1 MMFEKNL
8 EEILSKA
15 VGLTRIYKHELLTVE
30 HILLALA
37 QDEAGKKILDS
48 FTIPSSKLEMLLD
61 YFLKE
66 QVEVVPTETIDDII
80 QTQSVQR
87 TLARTVHRVTN
98 SHKKKATLA
107 DFLLSLL
114 EEKDSYAVAALQAL
128 NINHELVQKSAELD
142 EEDLTDNNSLL
153 RKITTSLS
161 DEAEQGKIDT
171 IIGREKEIDRIL
183 QILARRKKNNPILI
197 GDPGVGKTTILE
209 GLALRIAQGNV
220 PEQCKNMRLYI
231 LEIGNL
237 LAGTKYR
244 GDFEAKMQEL
254 LKELKAMPNTV
265 LIIDEI
271 HSIVGAGATSG
282 SSVDAA
288 SLLKPILARGEIRC
302 IGSTTYEEY
311 QTYIEKDKAL
321 SRRFQPVYI
330 DEPDQKTSLA
340 IIEGIMPLYEDY
352 HNVHYTHTAL
362 SSAIALSMKYMP
374 ERQLP
379 DKAIDILDEAG
390 ASARLNAQ
398 SKPDDQK
405 VTITTKDVE
414 RTIASMIQVPVQNI
428 EISKKHMLQT
438 LKSDLQRAI
447 VGQDQAIDL
456 VTKAI
461 IRSYLGLVDGTR
473 PIGSFLFYGPTGVGK
488 TELAKKIAEKLAITF
503 HRFDMSEYME
513 QHSVARLIGSPPGYV
528 GFDQSGL
535 LTDAVKKTPYCV
547 VLLDEIE
554 KAHPDL
560 FNILLQVMDYGSL
573 TDNKGR
579 KVDFRNVILIMTSN
593 VGVEDM
599 NKNSI
604 GFDSSYTPDLS
615 KTQKALERTFT
626 PEFRNRLDA
635 MIPFAPLS
643 ENSMHAILDI
653 AIEKTRILL
662 KPYKIRMTIT
672 DKAWEYMQSQGFDV
686 AMGARPLQRF
696 IRTALYDMI
705 ADAIV
710 NQIIH
715 KGDHI
720 TIDSDGKSLLLFPT
734 TVDA

>member
-30 HILLALA
+30 HILLAIA
-37 QDEAGKKILDS
+37 QDESGKQLLDS
-48 FTIPSSKLEMLLD
+48 FSIPSSRLEMLLD

-87 TLARTVHRVTN
+87 TLSRTVHRVTN
-98 SHKKKATLA
+98 STKKKANIA

-114 EEKDSYAVAALQAL
+114 EESDSYAVAALRAL
-128 NINHELVQKSAELD
+128 NINQELLQKTADIGEHD
-142 EEDLTDNNSLL
+142 IQDTNSLV
-153 RKITTSLS
+153 RKITICLS
-161 DEAEQGKIDT
+161 EEAEKGKIDA

-209 GLALRIAQGNV
+209 GLALRIAQGDV

-231 LEIGNL
+231 LEIGSL

-254 LKELKAMPNTV
+254 LKELKAMPNAV

-340 IIEGIMPLYEDY
+340 IIEGIMPLYENY
-352 HNVHYTHTAL
+352 HKVHYTQNAL
-362 SSAIALSMKYMP
+362 SSAIALSIKYMP

-390 ASARLNAQ
+390 ASARLHAQNAQ
-398 SKPDDQK
+398 KEML
-405 VTITTKDVE
+405 TITTKDVE
-414 RTIASMIQVPVQNI
+414 RTIASMIQVPIQNV
-428 EISKKHMLQT
+428 EVSKKHILQT
-438 LKSDLQRAI
+438 LKADLQRAI
-447 VGQDQAIDL
+447 IGQDDAIDL

-488 TELAKKIAEKLAITF
+488 TELAKKISEKLSIAF

-513 QHSVARLIGSPPGYV
+513 QHSVSRLIGSPPGYV
-528 GFDQSGL
+528 GFEQSGL

-554 KAHPDL
+554 KAHHDI

-604 GFDSSYTPDLS
+604 GFDSSYTPDIR

-643 ENSMHAILDI
+643 EESMHSILAI
-653 AIEKTRILL
+653 AIEKTKALL
-662 KPYKIRMTIT
+662 KPHKIRMTIT
-672 DKAWEYMQSQGFDV
+672 DKAWEYMQSQGFDTT
-686 AMGARPLQRF
+686 MGARPLQRF

-710 NQIIH
+710 NQTIH
-715 KGDHI
+715 KGDSI
-720 TIDSDGKSLLLFPT
+720 IIDSDGNSLTLSPT
-734 TVDA
+734 VVPA

>member
-1 MMFEKNL
+1 MFEKNL
-8 EEILSKA
+8 EDVLSKA
-15 VGLTRIYKHELLTVE
+15 VGLTRVYKHELLTVE
-30 HILLALA
+30 HVLLALA
-37 QDEAGKKILDS
+37 QAEAGKKLLDS
-48 FTIPSSKLEMLLD
+48 FTIPPSKLEMLLD

-66 QVEVVPTETIDDII
+66 QVEVVPTESIDDII

-98 SHKKKATLA
+98 SHKRKATLA

-114 EEKDSYAVAALQAL
+114 EESDSYAVAALQAL
-128 NINHELVQKSAELD
+128 NINHELVQKSAELG
-142 EEDLTDNNSLL
+142 EEDFQDSNSLL
-153 RKITTSLS
+153 HKITISLS
-161 DEAEQGKIDT
+161 EEAEKGRIDA

-209 GLALRIAQGNV
+209 GLALRIAQGDV

-231 LEIGNL
+231 LEIGSL

-254 LKELKAMPNTV
+254 LKELKAMPNAV

-302 IGSTTYEEY
+302 IGSTTHEEY
-311 QTYIEKDKAL
+311 QAYIEKDKAL
-321 SRRFQPVYI
+321 SRRFQPVYV

-340 IIEGIMPLYEDY
+340 IIEGIMPLYEAY
-352 HNVHYTHTAL
+352 HKVHYTQNAL
-362 SSAIALSMKYMP
+362 SSAIALSVKYMP

-390 ASARLNAQ
+390 ASARLHAQ
-398 SKPDDQK
+398 TNTEKQK

-414 RTIASMIQVPVQNI
+414 RTIASMVQVPVQNI

-438 LKSDLQRAI
+438 LKADLQHAI
-447 VGQDQAIDL
+447 VGQDIAIDL

-488 TELAKKIAEKLAITF
+488 TELAKKISEKLAISF

-554 KAHPDL
+554 KAHPDV

-593 VGVEDM
+593 VGVEEM

-604 GFDSSYTPDLS
+604 GFDSLYAPDMA
-615 KTQKALERTFT
+615 KTQKALERTFS

-635 MIPFAPLS
+635 MIPFTPLS
-643 ENSMHAILDI
+643 ESSMHAILDI
-653 AIEKTRILL
+653 AIEKTKTLL

-672 DKAWEYMQSQGFDV
+672 DKAWQYMQSQGFDTT
-686 AMGARPLQRF
+686 MGARPLQRF

-710 NQIIH
+710 TQTIH

-720 TIDSDGKSLLLFPT
+720 TIDSDGTSLTLLPT
-734 TVDA
+734 VIPA

>member
-1 MMFEKNL
+1 MFEKNL

-15 VGLTRIYKHELLTVE
+15 VGLTRVYKHEMLTVE
-30 HILLALA
+30 HILLAFV
-37 QDEAGKKILDS
+37 QDADGKELLDS
-48 FTIPSSKLEMLLD
+48 FAIQSDKLEMLLD
-61 YFLKE
+61 FFLKE
-66 QVEVVPTETIDDII
+66 HVEIVPTETIDDII

-87 TLARTVHRVTN
+87 TLSRTVHRITN
-98 SHKKKATLA
+98 SAKRKATLA
-107 DFLLSLL
+107 DFILSLL
-114 EEKDSYAVAALQAL
+114 EEHESYAVAVLHALH
-128 NINHELVQKSAELD
+128 IN
-142 EEDLTDNNSLL
+142 EEVVYKMAQLQEGEIPENASLL
-153 RKITTSLS
+153 QKITTCLS
-161 DEAEQGKIDT
+161 DEAQKGSIDA
-171 IIGREKEIDRIL
+171 IIGREKEIQRIL

-209 GLALRIAQGNV
+209 GLALRIESGNV
-220 PEQCKNMRLYI
+220 PEQCKNMKLYV
-231 LEIGNL
+231 LEMGNL

-254 LKELKAMPNTV
+254 LKELKALPNAV

-302 IGSTTYEEY
+302 IGSTTHEEY
-311 QTYIEKDKAL
+311 QTHIEKDKAL
-321 SRRFQPVYI
+321 SRRFQKVYV

-340 IIEGIMPLYEDY
+340 IIEGIVPLYERY
-352 HNVHYTHTAL
+352 HKVHYTHTAL
-362 SSAIALSMKYMP
+362 SSAINLSMKYMP
-374 ERQLP
+374 ERHLP

-390 ASARLNAQ
+390 AFARLHANTN
-398 SKPDDQK
+398 SLKEK

-414 RTIASMIQVPVQNI
+414 RTIASMIQVPIQNI
-428 EISKKHMLQT
+428 EVSKKQVLQT
-438 LKSDLQRAI
+438 LKADLQHAI
-447 VGQDQAIDL
+447 IGQNNAIDL

-488 TELAKKIAEKLAITF
+488 TELAKKIAEKLSIAF

-528 GFDQSGL
+528 GFEQSGL
-535 LTDAVKKTPYCV
+535 LTDVIKKTPYCV
-547 VLLDEIE
+547 LLLDEIE
-554 KAHPDL
+554 KAHYDI
-560 FNILLQVMDYGSL
+560 FNILLQVMDYGTL

-579 KVDFRNVILIMTSN
+579 KIDFRNVILIMTSN

-604 GFDSSYTPDLS
+604 GFDSTYSPDIAKS
-615 KTQKALERTFT
+615 QKALERTFT

-643 ENSMHAILDI
+643 DTSMNAILHL
-653 AIEKTRILL
+653 AIEKTKMLL
-662 KPYKIRMTIT
+662 KPYKIHIT
-672 DKAWEYMQSQGFDV
+672 LTEKALHYMQSQGFDKS
-686 AMGARPLQRF
+686 MGARPLQRF

-705 ADAIV
+705 AESIV
-710 NQIIH
+710 NQTIH
-715 KGDHI
+715 KGDSI
-720 TIDSDGKSLLLFPT
+720 TIDSDGTTLLLLPNGIP
-734 TVDA
+734 A